1 MATLGDAAA
10 AARLATKF
18 LSEDGLVVLT
28 GAAAAEQGT
37 PGMIAYGISK
47 AATHHIVR
55 SLAYV
60 AAGSTPLM
68 HELMNA
74 PLCGLDACI

>member
-1 MATLGDAAA
+1 MATLGNAAA

-37 PGMIAYGISK
+37 RAEEAAVAPRQPAGFQPLLVPLSPFVKRFTLSRHVGHISW
-47 AATHHIVR
+47 
-55 SLAYV
+55 L
-60 AAGSTPLM
+60 GW
-68 HELMNA
+68 
-74 PLCGLDACI
+74 